1 MEKDSEY
8 VMKSCRNL
16 VKTEIKTLRS
26 DLGNL
31 RGFLRNC
38 QDTINSETTRLETK
52 CLGKI
57 ESLEEERN
65 KLEKVVSNMKEENQ
79 SLQESSNAVL
89 IKLKDAERDL
99 QHSHEESSQLRV
111 HIKSLESQLSTKTT
125 QCHDFCKKLEAS
137 KLQCLGLENKLASNE
152 AYVKEQKSILNEMAI
167 ENKNLECSTKDLQIR
182 AAESE
187 EYEKALESH
196 IEELEAICS
205 ILREQ
210 HDEQRKYFLQKEST
224 LKRESQDIQRTL
236 EKENKKLT
244 HEVELTTTKFQNET
258 SKSFELQEIKIKQEK
273 SVQSKEEM
281 IIELNDN
288 IDTLK
293 HELQIEKA
301 TIEMLNRKN
310 SDLAEE
316 LAKLNTQL
324 SVVEE
329 KANSTEQL
337 VNRKAL
343 KEIGNTVQQYIDDN
357 SSLANKLENTLV
369 ASNNEKLEECERQL
383 VFERHKRLNAEMDA
397 ANLSVDLEKA
407 KVEIAV
413 YRNNLSE
420 STRRRSIQ
428 NSKSQLLA
436 LPGLA
441 KSFTTSHMNVTNHLP
456 VKLKSD
462 FLPTV
467 SQDMLQSQPTNLT
480 NGSNSLPGVT
490 NGSGDV
496 GGSRSLFENDSRP
509 ITPDINNA
517 VSIAEISISDR
528 ASRKMEEARRKAMA
542 MLNKSSPS
550 L

>member
-1 MEKDSEY
+1 MLTNSQRMEKNTEH
-8 VMKSCRNL
+8 VVKSCRNL
-16 VKTEIKTLRS
+16 VQTEIKTLRT

-65 KLEKVVSNMKEENQ
+65 NLEKIIVSMKEENQ
-79 SLQESSNAVL
+79 SLQESSNAL
-89 IKLKDAERDL
+89 LTKLKDTERDL
-99 QHSHEESSQLRV
+99 QHSQEESSQLRV
-111 HIKSLESQLSTKTT
+111 HMKSLESQLTTKTS
-125 QCHDFCKKLEAS
+125 QCKDFCKKLEAS
-137 KLQCLGLENKLASNE
+137 KLQCLSLENKLASNE
-152 AYVKEQKSILNEMAI
+152 AYVKEQKSILNEMASD
-167 ENKNLECSTKDLQIR
+167 NKHLECSTKDLQIR

-210 HDEQRKYFLQKEST
+210 HDEQRKYFLQKESS
-224 LKRESQDIQRTL
+224 LKRESQDIQRNL
-236 EKENKKLT
+236 ENENKKLT
-244 HEVELTTTKFQNET
+244 HELDLMTTKLQNES
-258 SKSFELQEIKIKQEK
+258 SKSFELQEIKNKQEK
-273 SVQSKEEM
+273 YVQSKEEM
-281 IIELNDN
+281 IIELDDK

-310 SDLAEE
+310 SDLTEE
-316 LAKLNTQL
+316 VARLNTQL
-324 SVVEE
+324 SVIEE
-329 KANSTEQL
+329 KANSTDQL

-357 SSLANKLENTLV
+357 SSLAKKLENTLI

-383 VFERHKRLNAEMDA
+383 VFERQKRLSAEMDA
-397 ANLSVDLEKA
+397 ANLSVELEKA

-413 YRNNLSE
+413 YRNNMSN
-420 STRRRSIQ
+420 STRNRSIQ
-428 NSKSQLLA
+428 NSKSHVLA

-441 KSFTTSHMNVTNHLP
+441 KTSSTSSLNISNPPREL
-456 VKLKSD
+456 
-462 FLPTV
+462 LPTA
-467 SQDMLQSQPTNLT
+467 SPEMLRNLPANLSNGTNTLPGIT
-480 NGSNSLPGVT
+480 NGVAHEERTL
-490 NGSGDV
+490 
-496 GGSRSLFENDSRP
+496 LENDSRS
-509 ITPDINNA
+509 TTSDINNA
-517 VSIAEISISDR
+517 VSLAEISISDR
-528 ASRKMEEARRKAMA
+528 ASRKMEEARRKAME